1 MEGCGVC
8 WGWNKDAQGWGSQSV
23 QQKNQGR
30 RAGLTPR
37 VRKKE
42 WDGGRKREPAG

>member
-1 MEGCGVC
+1 MVGVE
-8 WGWNKDAQGWGSQSV
+8 
-23 QQKNQGR
+23 QGR
-30 RAGLTPR
+30 TRLGKPGGVAEKPGEGLTPR